1 MTMGY
6 GIIQAGTSSVAS
18 ILCQFETAYQVT
30 GYLVGFATVD
40 SYRIRLNVNRL
51 QYLRQILKRV

>member
-1 MTMGY
+1 MGF
-6 GIIQAGTSSVAS
+6 GILQAGTSSVAS
-18 ILCQFETAYQVT
+18 ILCQFETEYQVT

-51 QYLRQILKRV
+51 QCLTQISKRV